1 MAPTK
6 YEELHLLEA
15 GEDVR
20 RPMSKGRIVG
30 VLMAIV
36 AVVGLVGASTLP
48 KKSVSQMD
56 RLSVA
61 RKALMKAFS
70 KRSLQELV
78 QTKARAS
85 FTAMQEGKSIGD
97 EGLSIH
103 ATVAADPDTS
113 VEKPQVEVEFEAQEG
128 KGEELEEAFKALVKA
143 GMESMQQPMPEDE
156 EGSDPRRLEDG
167 PFHIKREDDSVQ
179 ITLIPPVDDNED
191 FASDLEE
198 GMENVKFEASLKLGR
213 TLDELYDD
221 NTEHLPMSLHGLQV
235 TVEAAFAGALC
246 GAMQVASEQM
256 EEPMVPQKDCDA
268 LSALTQ
274 VNVSYDMRYRDPSE
288 MSDEVQT
295 AFPTLSQVMQ
305 MAAGPLM
312 GMPDPMKE
320 AMKKLDGLTKGIK
333 SIAIRGLPNNFEIAF
348 DCKNFKVSSV
358 LKKLIELTEG

>member
-6 YEELHLLEA
+6 YEELQLLEA

-48 KKSVSQMD
+48 KKPVSQMD

-103 ATVAADPDTS
+103 ATVASDPDTD
-113 VEKPQVEVEFEAQEG
+113 VEKPQVEVKFEAQEG
-128 KGEELEEAFKALVKA
+128 KGEKLEEAFKALVKA
-143 GMESMQQPMPEDE
+143 GMESMQPPPEDE
-156 EGSDPRRLEDG
+156 EGPDRRRLEDG

-179 ITLIPPVDDNED
+179 ITLIPPVDDNEE

-246 GAMQVASEQM
+246 GAVALAKSQM
-256 EEPMVPQKDCDA
+256 GEPLYQKDCDA
-268 LSALTQ
+268 LSALSQ

-312 GMPDPMKE
+312 GMPDSVKE
-320 AMKKLDGLTKGIK
+320 AMKELDGLTKGIK
-333 SIAIRGLPNNFEIAF
+333 SIAIRGLPNNFEIVF

>member
-6 YEELHLLEA
+6 YEELQLLEA

-48 KKSVSQMD
+48 KKPVSQMD

-85 FTAMQEGKSIGD
+85 FTARQEHLSIGD

-103 ATVAADPDTS
+103 ATVASDPDTS

-143 GMESMQQPMPEDE
+143 GMEAMQPPPEDE
-156 EGSDPRRLEDG
+156 EGPERRRLEDG

-221 NTEHLPMSLHGLQV
+221 NNEHLPMSLHGLQF

-246 GAMQVASEQM
+246 GAMTVASEEM
-256 EEPMVPQKDCDA
+256 GEPMVPPCDG

-274 VNVSYDMRYRDPSE
+274 VNVSYDIRYRDPSE

-295 AFPTLSQVMQ
+295 AFPTLSEVMQ

-312 GMPDPMKE
+312 GMPDPLKE

-333 SIAIRGLPNNFEIAF
+333 SIAIRGLPNNFEIVF